1 MPPQLKRAYGV
12 RITDTRTGKVLRE
25 EVVMLTLAELRELFE
40 AGMTTKEPGLAM
52 LAGVLPKPENVQ

>member
-12 RITDTRTGKVLRE
+12 RITDTRTGKVRE

-52 LAGVLPKPENVQ
+52 LAGVLPKPGEVQ